1 METDTQS
8 GRSSPRSTLRRLFGR
23 GRGDDGEMEEEIRSI
38 LDEAHESGVL
48 EKEEADMMQNILE
61 FSDTDAREVMTHRK
75 NISAI
80 NAETPLREAV
90 QFMLSE
96 SFSRYPLIGEDLD
109 DILGIVH
116 FKDAVKYLMDHPEDK
131 DRPVGEIG
139 TLLREAAFIQETRQI
154 NEIFRYM
161 RRMKE
166 HMAVVIDEYG
176 QTSGIVTME
185 DILEEIVGN
194 IMDEYDED
202 ENYVKPTRNAG
213 EFTVDGKTPL
223 EVLEK
228 RFKISFE
235 KSEFETL
242 NGYLISKLDRIPESD
257 EDFDVT
263 VDGYNFKILSVQNHM
278 VTSVLLTKLPEET
291 PAEEEKESEIA
302 K

>member
-1 METDTQS
+1 MMETDTQS

-80 NAETPLREAV
+80 DAETPLREAV

-96 SFSRYPLIGEDLD
+96 SYSRYPLIGEDLD

-185 DILEEIVGN
+185 DILEEIVGS
-194 IMDEYDED
+194 ILDEHDAD
-202 ENYVKPTRNAG
+202 ENFIQRRLDNSLVM
-213 EFTVDGKTPL
+213 DGLTPL
-223 EVLEK
+223 EEAGRELGY
-228 RFKISFE
+228 
-235 KSEFETL
+235 EFPEGEYETL
-242 NGYLISKLDRIPESD
+242 NGYLTQILDRVPTKNDKTVRDGRFVYRILAIENNVIKKVRVDRIP
-257 EDFDVT
+257 
-263 VDGYNFKILSVQNHM
+263 G
-278 VTSVLLTKLPEET
+278 
-291 PAEEEKESEIA
+291 
-302 K
+302 